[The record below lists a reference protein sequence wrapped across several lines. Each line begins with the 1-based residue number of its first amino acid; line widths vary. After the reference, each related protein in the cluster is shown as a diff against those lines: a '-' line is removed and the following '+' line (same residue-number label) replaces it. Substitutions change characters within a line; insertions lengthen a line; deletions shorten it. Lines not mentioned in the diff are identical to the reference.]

1 MPRHCR
7 PPPIVYEDVR
17 DDLNKGAPVS
27 RPWRS
32 LLKACQTEVDARE
45 RGPARARIAV
55 LADVRGS
62 TREEF
67 RRFVS
72 DLASDDPSLFSI
84 EDKLGTMRGD
94 PELSGREQEVLDQIE
109 RLSADGLG
117 GRDLAEEAYR
127 GILVRDSEAQLRAL
141 DGYLRVKVPREHD
154 ELMGRLRSSLI
165 EGADISAIARELADG
180 QTPTAPA
187 PRTRPLDLDEDLRAP
202 GSGSSGGP

>member
-1 MPRHCR
+1 M
-7 PPPIVYEDVR
+7 
-17 DDLNKGAPVS
+17 
-27 RPWRS
+27 
-32 LLKACQTEVDARE
+32 
-45 RGPARARIAV
+45 

-117 GRDLAEEAYR
+117 GRDLAQEAYR

-141 DGYLRVKVPREHD
+141 DGYLRVKAPREHD
-154 ELMGRLRSSLI
+154 EVMGRLRSSLS
-165 EGADISAIARELADG
+165 EGADISAMAQELADG
-180 QTPTAPA
+180 QTPTAPD